1 MTGTIERASGRW
13 PEILGKLGIDM
24 HFLRNRHG
32 PCPLCGGKD
41 RFRFDD
47 RDGSGSYFCNQ
58 CGPGPGILL
67 LRKFKRW
74 DHATACREVDLLVG
88 TDAPV
93 EAAPRRAQAGQDSR
107 LQAVQRAI
115 DRATDRRVVD
125 AYLARRGLSISSLIL
140 RGDAYCPYFDDE
152 RRMLGKY
159 PAVIAP
165 IYGADGSLQ
174 SAQRIY
180 NADVDPRKKLLP
192 PVNTV
197 NGGAARLFD
206 LTDDELAITEGIET
220 GLAVRQMFNLPVW
233 AAITEHGIETFE
245 PSAEVCKLQ
254 IFADNDS
261 NAVGQAAAY
270 ALAKRLSR
278 RGVVVEVHIPPEPDT
293 DWLDVLNQ
301 QQGRAA

>member
-1 MTGTIERASGRW
+1 MSTIERARGRW
-13 PEILGKLGIDM
+13 PEILAKLGIDT

-58 CGPGPGILL
+58 CGPGPGIML
-67 LRKFKRW
+67 LRKKRGW
-74 DHATACREVDLLVG
+74 DHATACREIDIIVG
-88 TDAPV
+88 TDTPADPKPTQRSAKGEDV
-93 EAAPRRAQAGQDSR
+93 RRQD
-107 LQAVQRAI
+107 VQRAL

-125 AYLARRGLSISSLIL
+125 AYTARRGLGTSSPIL
-140 RGDAYCPYFDDE
+140 RGDRRCPYFDDD
-152 RRMLGKY
+152 RKFVGSY

-165 IYGADGSLQ
+165 IHGPDGSLQ

-180 NADVDPRKKLLP
+180 DADVDPRKKLLP

-197 NGGAARLFD
+197 NGAAARLFD
-206 LTDDELAITEGIET
+206 LTDDELAVTEGIET
-220 GLAVRQMFNLPVW
+220 ALAVRQMFNLPVW

-245 PSAEVCKLQ
+245 PPVEVRKLRV
-254 IFADNDS
+254 FADNDA

-278 RGVVVEVHIPPEPDT
+278 RGIVVEVHIPPMADT
-293 DWLDVLNQ
+293 DWLDVLNE

>member
-1 MTGTIERASGRW
+1 MNTVERARGRW
-13 PEILGKLGIDM
+13 PEILATLGIEA

-58 CGPGPGILL
+58 CGPGPGVMLI
-67 LRKFKRW
+67 RKRRGW
-74 DHATACREVDLLVG
+74 DHATACHEIDRIIG
-88 TDAPV
+88 TDAP
-93 EAAPRRAQAGQDSR
+93 AAPAPLFIEVRTAGIATQDRRGCRKAASCEVCIHDAPICRLIKGALYGLPASICAGQCAHR
-107 LQAVQRAI
+107 W
-115 DRATDRRVVD
+115 
-125 AYLARRGLSISSLIL
+125 
-140 RGDAYCPYFDDE
+140 
-152 RRMLGKY
+152 RMLGRY
-159 PAVIAP
+159 PAVVAP
-165 IYGADGSLQ
+165 VHGPDGALE

-192 PVNTV
+192 PVRTV
-197 NGGAARLFD
+197 NGGATRLFD
-206 LTDDELAITEGIET
+206 PDDELAVCEGIET

-233 AAITEHGIETFE
+233 AAITEHGVETFE
-245 PSAEVCKLQ
+245 PPAEVRKLQ
-254 IFADNDS
+254 VFADNDS

-278 RGVVVEVHIPPEPDT
+278 RGILVGVHIPPAPDS

>member
-1 MTGTIERASGRW
+1 MNTIERARGRW
-13 PEILGKLGIDM
+13 PEILAKLGIEA

-47 RDGSGSYFCNQ
+47 RDGTGSYYCNQ
-58 CGPGPGILL
+58 CGPGPGIMLI
-67 LRKFKRW
+67 RKRKDW
-74 DHATACREVDLLVG
+74 DHATACREIDRIIG
-88 TDAPV
+88 TDAPA
-93 EAAPRRAQAGQDSR
+93 EPASAARALTGADARR
-107 LQAVQRAI
+107 QAVQRAL

-125 AYLARRGLSISSLIL
+125 AYLARRGLAASSPIL
-140 RGDAYCPYFDDE
+140 RGDAHCPYFDDE
-152 RRMLGKY
+152 RRMLGRY

-165 IYGADGSLQ
+165 IHGPDGSLE

-192 PVNTV
+192 PVRTV
-197 NGGAARLFD
+197 NGSAALLFD
-206 LTDDELAITEGIET
+206 PDDELAVCEGIET

-233 AAITEHGIETFE
+233 AAITEHGVETFE
-245 PSAEVCKLQ
+245 PPAEVRKLQ
-254 IFADNDS
+254 VFADNDS

-278 RGVVVEVHIPPEPDT
+278 RGIVVDVHIPPAPDT